1 MDFTTAAP
9 SFVVPTQPV
18 FAQQAQQVRDTIAG
32 LSIDALQGVMRTS
45 PRLTA
50 EVHELYTHTHTKP
63 AFWVYHGDVFKGVQA
78 HTLTREAAQ
87 WAQRHVLVPS
97 AVYGLVRPYDAIQP
111 YRLEMR
117 AKLHVGETQDM
128 YAFWGD
134 QLARYV
140 ASYRQKDLLVLSS
153 KEYSRAVLRHLVCD
167 IRVVTPVFLD
177 IKPNGDIAQVPIY
190 NKMMRG
196 VMARWV
202 IDGQIASPDDLPSF
216 GAHGYVYDARRS
228 TPAEPVFLR
237 QEMKPLVFDES

>member
-1 MDFTTAAP
+1 MDFTTPAP
-9 SFVVPTQPV
+9 LFVVPTQPV
-18 FAQQAQQVRDTIAG
+18 FAEQAQQVRDIIAG

-50 EVHELYTHTHTKP
+50 EVHELYNHTHTKP
-63 AFWVYHGDVFKGVQA
+63 AFWAYHGDVFKGVQV

-117 AKLHVGETQDM
+117 AKLCIGEAQDM
-128 YAFWGD
+128 YAFWSD

-140 ASYRQKDLLVLSS
+140 ASYRQEELLVLSS
-153 KEYSRAVLRHLVCD
+153 KEYARAVTRHLLPD

-177 IKPNGDIAQVPIY
+177 TKPDGRVAQVPIY
-190 NKMMRG
+190 SKMMRG

-202 IDGQIASPDDLPSF
+202 IDRQIASPDDLPSF
-216 GAHGYVYDARRS
+216 GAHGYVYDPGRS

-237 QEMKPLVFDES
+237 QEMKPLVFDE

>member
-1 MDFTTAAP
+1 MDFTTPAP

-18 FAQQAQQVRDTIAG
+18 FAEQAQQVRHAITG

-50 EVHELYTHTHTKP
+50 EVHEVYTHTHTKP

-117 AKLHVGETQDM
+117 AKLRVGEAQDM

-153 KEYSRAVLRHLVCD
+153 KEYSRAVLRHLVRD

-177 IKPNGDIAQVPIY
+177 TKPDGSVAQVPIY
-190 NKMMRG
+190 SKMMRG

-202 IDGQIASPDDLPSF
+202 VDHRITSADDVMVF
-216 GAHGYVYDARRS
+216 AAHGYAYDAKRS